1 MKKLLSTIQ
10 GGLSVLIAVGLV
22 MAWKAGEWIQHI
34 DPTAG
39 AYDPAVFQGF
49 LLGSVAFLLS
59 VWLAWMVLQA
69 EWPSLNKYIDFS
81 QWSQDWRV
89 LRPEH
94 RVWYLLA
101 VWAALFGGAIT
112 CLLAWR

>member
-1 MKKLLSTIQ
+1 MKKFSETIQ
-10 GGLSVLIAVGLV
+10 GGLSVLISLV
-22 MAWKAGEWIQHI
+22 LILAWKSGQWIQGI

-39 AYDPAVFQGF
+39 AYDPSVFQGL
-49 LLGSVAFLLS
+49 LLGAVAFLTS
-59 VWLAWMVLQA
+59 VWLAWMVFQL

-94 RVWYLLA
+94 RVWYMLA
-101 VWAALFGGAIT
+101 VWVVLFGGAIT